1 MKKQIIINLKKKQ
14 PQEAFKMNNYNKA
27 IEFIETAP
35 EDSLRELLKELI
47 FYNDSEFIEEFIVDE
62 NNL

>member
-1 MKKQIIINLKKKQ
+1 
-14 PQEAFKMNNYNKA
+14 MNNYNKA

-47 FYNDSEFIEEFIVDE
+47 FYNDSEFIEDFIVDE